1 MKNLRS
7 AFKDVKKVGKLAIP
21 LAIGEFARLGS
32 TVVDAM
38 FLVSKFYFYLVTQWL
53 FLIHARSYFTLSL
66 LGTHW

>member
-1 MKNLRS
+1 MKTLRS

-38 FLVSKFYFYLVTQWL
+38 FLVSKFCFRFQ
-53 FLIHARSYFTLSL
+53 FSGCF
-66 LGTHW
+66 